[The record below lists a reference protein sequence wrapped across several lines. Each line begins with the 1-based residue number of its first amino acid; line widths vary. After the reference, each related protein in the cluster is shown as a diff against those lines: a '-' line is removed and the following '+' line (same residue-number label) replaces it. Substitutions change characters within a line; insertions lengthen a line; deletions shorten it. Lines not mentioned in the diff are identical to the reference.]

1 MDNITLEEA
10 RSRLREIAANL
21 DDRAMF
27 VEAQELRDIAA
38 RLGINRGGSRP
49 GAGRPLAPPPR
60 PAGAPI
66 ARPCR

>member
-1 MDNITLEEA
+1 MIDNITLEEA

-38 RLGINRGGSRP
+38 RLGINRGGPRP
-49 GAGRPLAPPPR
+49 GAGHRR
-60 PAGAPI
+60 YSVRGI
-66 ARPCR
+66 T

>member
-1 MDNITLEEA
+1 MIGNLTLEEA

-38 RLGINRGGSRP
+38 RLGIKMHNNRKGGGQKPRRLFMIKDSNRYVSR
-49 GAGRPLAPPPR
+49 
-60 PAGAPI
+60 
-66 ARPCR
+66 